1 MYTPQHKNL
10 WNRESQKTKIKI
22 PPFRPKFVTKQKTDL
37 DKLTFFTKKE
47 VIFPLC
53 LHFIK
58 IRKLPQKMG
67 THYGLLKL
75 HITDNSVLGRKK
87 AVYLPTKTSRCQ
99 FCPVTIVWGTTA
111 IPRGTLESIKYF
123 NFRSN
128 IQNIVTPVME
138 FAFKLNQHY
147 TVVWSVYKFYRQK
160 FFFYQHC
167 L

>member
-1 MYTPQHKNL
+1 M
-10 WNRESQKTKIKI
+10 
-22 PPFRPKFVTKQKTDL
+22 
-37 DKLTFFTKKE
+37 TFFTKKK

-58 IRKLPQKMG
+58 IRKLPKKMG
-67 THYGLLKL
+67 THYERLKL

-111 IPRGTLESIKYF
+111 IPRGTLKSVKYS

-128 IQNIVTPVME
+128 IQKIVTPVME
-138 FAFKLNQHY
+138 LAFEFNQ
-147 TVVWSVYKFYRQK
+147 
-160 FFFYQHC
+160 

>member
-1 MYTPQHKNL
+1 
-10 WNRESQKTKIKI
+10 
-22 PPFRPKFVTKQKTDL
+22 
-37 DKLTFFTKKE
+37 
-47 VIFPLC
+47 
-53 LHFIK
+53 
-58 IRKLPQKMG
+58 MG

-111 IPRGTLESIKYF
+111 IPRGTLETIKYF

-138 FAFKLNQHY
+138 FAIEFNQLYSTIANFEPNLPIALLIKL
-147 TVVWSVYKFYRQK
+147 SKKYRIVSAVILRQP
-160 FFFYQHC
+160 
-167 L
+167 

>member
-1 MYTPQHKNL
+1 M
-10 WNRESQKTKIKI
+10 
-22 PPFRPKFVTKQKTDL
+22 
-37 DKLTFFTKKE
+37 TFFTKKK

-99 FCPVTIVWGTTA
+99 FCPVTIVWGTTT
-111 IPRGTLESIKYF
+111 IPRGTLESMK
-123 NFRSN
+123 NSNLMLN
-128 IQNIVTPVME
+128 IQNIVAPLIE
-138 FAFKLNQHY
+138 FPLKQNPLCGTITNFKLN
-147 TVVWSVYKFYRQK
+147 KID
-160 FFFYQHC
+160 FFFNV
-167 L
+167 LLKEIILLFFKSE

>member
-1 MYTPQHKNL
+1 
-10 WNRESQKTKIKI
+10 
-22 PPFRPKFVTKQKTDL
+22 
-37 DKLTFFTKKE
+37 
-47 VIFPLC
+47 
-53 LHFIK
+53 
-58 IRKLPQKMG
+58 MG

-123 NFRSN
+123 IFRSN

-147 TVVWSVYKFYRQK
+147 GTIENLPISLLIKLSKKYRIVSVGILSQP
-160 FFFYQHC
+160 
-167 L
+167 